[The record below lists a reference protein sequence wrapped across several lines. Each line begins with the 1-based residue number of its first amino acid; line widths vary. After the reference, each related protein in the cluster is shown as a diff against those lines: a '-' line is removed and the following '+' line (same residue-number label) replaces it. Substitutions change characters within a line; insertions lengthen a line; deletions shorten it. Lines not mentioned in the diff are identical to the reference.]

1 MTMGRSSKIILS
13 IIVIH
18 QHFRDMNTSLSF
30 DFCCANCVQVEKLHK
45 KINVSKSS
53 GHDMIPPRLIK
64 ALAAAIAESIANIFN
79 ASIAQGCYPSVWK
92 MG

>member
-45 KINVSKSS
+45 EINVSKSS